1 MKKIYILLGIVWLFS
16 ACSEDFLDRA
26 SSTRVSTDQAIST
39 QNDIVTVTDGLYAL
53 MASTY
58 YYNGSMFLYGD
69 VKGDDLQATSWSS
82 GRGSVYRFY
91 TFEHT
96 TDIPNNGGLWGRPYY
111 IIRNAW
117 NIINAIDE
125 GLIQDASKAD
135 LVDYKGQALAAI
147 ALCHFDLLRC
157 YSYPYAKDNG
167 KSIGIP
173 IVDHAIGFE
182 EFPDRSKV
190 ADCYEF
196 IIKCLKE
203 AIPLLSESKNNGH
216 LNAWAARA
224 LLARVY
230 LYCEKNTEAFD
241 TADQLIRDLNSDGS
255 YYLASRANYVSQFA
269 LNNKFGSEALF
280 QIANTSSNNPGRD
293 GLAYLY
299 HWWGYASIYVTNPF
313 AEVLNSINWDADVRR
328 QMFRWVGNNSDGW
341 HYVLEKYPGAQY
353 YDVPSF
359 ENNYTVLRLSEV
371 YLIAAEAGWK
381 AGGEKREPARQY
393 LSRITSRATGYD
405 VEDVDFTL
413 DRVLYERRLELIGE
427 GHRYFDMLRNG
438 KTMYRSGGYHF
449 SNLTEVNW
457 DTPKCIL
464 PIAREQFTFN
474 PDMEQNPGYQKN

>member
-1 MKKIYILLGIVWLFS
+1 MKRIYILFGMVWLLA
-16 ACSEDFLDRA
+16 ACSEDFLNRTPSAQMETGRA
-26 SSTRVSTDQAIST
+26 FTRYKD
-39 QNDIVTVTDGLYAL
+39 VTAAVDGLYAL

-96 TDIPNNGGLWGRPYY
+96 ADIPNNGGLWGRPYY

-117 NIINAIDE
+117 NIVRAIDD
-125 GLIQDASKAD
+125 GLIEDASPAD
-135 LVDYKGQALAAI
+135 LADYKGQALAVI
-147 ALCHFDLLRC
+147 ALCHFDILRC
-157 YSYPYAKDNG
+157 YGYPYAKDNG
-167 KSIGIP
+167 QSAGIP
-173 IVDHAIGFE
+173 IVDHAIGFD

-190 ADCYEF
+190 ADCYDF
-196 IIKCLKE
+196 VIRKLKD
-203 AIPLLSESKNNGH
+203 AIPLLSDSKNDGH
-216 LNAWAARA
+216 INVWAARA
-224 LLARVY
+224 LLARIY
-230 LYCEKNTEAFD
+230 LYCEKNAEAFE
-241 TADQLIRDLNSDGS
+241 TADRLIRDLENAGS
-255 YYLASRANYVSQFA
+255 YYLASRDAYVAQFA
-269 LNNKFGSEALF
+269 LNNKFGCEALF
-280 QIANTSSNNPGRD
+280 QIANTGSNNPGRD

-299 HWWGYASIYVTNPF
+299 HWWGYASVYVTNPF
-313 AEVLNSINWDADVRR
+313 AEILSGIGWDSDVRR
-328 QMFRWVGNNSDGW
+328 QMFRWVGNDSDGW
-341 HYVLEKYPGAQY
+341 HYVLEKYPGAQ

-371 YLIAAEAGWK
+371 YLIAAEAGLK
-381 AGGEKREPARQY
+381 AGGEKREPGRRY
-393 LSRITSRATGYD
+393 LSRITSRATGDD
-405 VEDVDFTL
+405 VADADFTL

-449 SNLTEVNW
+449 TNLTEVNW

-474 PDMEQNPGYQKN
+474 PDMEQNPGYTKN